1 MKASPKPVNT
11 YKLPDAGTVLVW
23 LDSLV
28 DMGTHTTTFKDQTK
42 EQRKIRL
49 TWEIIGTETSSEDK
63 RPLTISQLY
72 TWDMGEKSNLYKLI
86 KPWLGK
92 NPDRSMDLE
101 ELFKIPGMAS
111 IVHSQ
116 SGEKTYA
123 NVSGILP
130 VMKGTKVPDRVNKPM
145 VFDMDDSRTSV
156 MDFLALPD
164 YMKKKIM
171 ESPEGKARFGVEGNG
186 TPDLSHNDEDVPF

>member
-1 MKASPKPVNT
+1 MRASPKPVNT
-11 YKLPDAGTVLVW
+11 YTLPPADTYLVW

-28 DMGTHTTTFKDQTK
+28 DMGTHTSTGQYAK

-49 TWEIIGTETSSEDK
+49 TWELCGTEVSAEGK
-63 RPLTISQLY
+63 RPLSITQLY
-72 TWDMGEKSNLYKLI
+72 TWDMSEKSNLYKLI

-111 IVHSQ
+111 VVHNTQ
-116 SGEKTYA
+116 GEKTYA
-123 NVSGILP
+123 NITGVLP
-130 VMKGTKVPDRVNKPM
+130 VMKGTTVPPRVNKPM
-145 VFDMDDSRTSV
+145 VFDMEDSRTTV

-186 TPDLSHNDEDVPF
+186 TPDIHHNDEDLPF

>member
-1 MKASPKPVNT
+1 MNA

-28 DMGTHTTTFKDQTK
+28 DLGTHTTTFKDQTK
-42 EQRKIRL
+42 DQRKIRL
-49 TWEIIGTETSSEDK
+49 TWEIIGTETSEEDK
-63 RPLTISQLY
+63 RPLPISALY

-92 NPDRSMDLE
+92 NPDRNMDLE
-101 ELFKIPGMAS
+101 DLFKVPGMAS
-111 IVHSQ
+111 IVHNQ
-116 SGEKTYA
+116 VGEKTYA

-145 VFDMDDSRTSV
+145 VFDMDDSRTTV
-156 MDFLALPD
+156 VHFLGLPE
-164 YMKKKIM
+164 YMRKKIL
-171 ESPEGKARFGVEGNG
+171 ESPEGKAKFQPEGNG
-186 TPDLSHNDEDVPF
+186 TPDIAHDLDDGMPF

>member
-1 MKASPKPVNT
+1 
-11 YKLPDAGTVLVW
+11 
-23 LDSLV
+23 
-28 DMGTHTTTFKDQTK
+28 MGTHTTTFKDQSK
-42 EQRKIRL
+42 DQRKIRL
-49 TWEIIGTETSSEDK
+49 TWEICGTETSAEDK

-101 ELFKIPGMAS
+101 ELFKVPGMAS

-130 VMKGTKVPDRVNKPM
+130 VMKGTVVPPRVNKPM
-145 VFDMDDSRTSV
+145 VFDMDDSRTTV
-156 MDFLALPD
+156 TDFLALPD

-186 TPDLSHNDEDVPF
+186 TPDLRQNDEDLPF